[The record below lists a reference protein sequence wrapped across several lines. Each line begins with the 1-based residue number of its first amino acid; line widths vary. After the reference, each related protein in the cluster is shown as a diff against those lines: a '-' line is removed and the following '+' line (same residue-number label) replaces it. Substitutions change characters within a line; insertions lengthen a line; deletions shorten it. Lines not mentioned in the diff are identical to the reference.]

1 MSCFFFYISDYFSYA
16 LYFLWL
22 ILDIIKC
29 FVRTYVYSFPSPI
42 FCFCLFYYFLQFPL
56 TLYNSN
62 STFHLLVLY
71 CFICARLFPPMKFR
85 IHNKLMDLLL
95 IGKSHTS
102 IGTFK
107 FLKCLN
113 ILFLFRRQV
122 HYLFHLFYAKH

>member
-1 MSCFFFYISDYFSYA
+1 MLCNFF
-16 LYFLWL
+16 WL

-29 FVRTYVYSFPSPI
+29 FVPTYLYSFPSPI

-71 CFICARLFPPMKFR
+71 CAYLCTFISSMKFH

-95 IGKSHTS
+95 IGTSHMS

-107 FLKCLN
+107 FLKCLY

-122 HYLFHLFYAKH
+122 HYLFHLFFYAKH